1 MSDETGGVRVR
12 TFPGLCNGVGNCHR
26 WAPRVYSLD
35 RDGLIAIHL
44 VDVPPELAAEA
55 RLGAQVCPE
64 RAITIIE
71 QPHGIRT
78 PAGRSTDTTEMPG
91 A

>member
-1 MSDETGGVRVR
+1 VSDETGGVRVR
-12 TFPGLCNGVGNCHR
+12 TFPGLCNGVGNCH
-26 WAPRVYSLD
+26 
-35 RDGLIAIHL
+35 DGLIAIHL

-78 PAGRSTDTTEMPG
+78 PAGRSTDTTETPG

>member
-44 VDVPPELAAEA
+44 VDVPPGCIFAARCPSVMPRCRVERPPLIEVAAGHRSACWLA
-55 RLGAQVCPE
+55 
-64 RAITIIE
+64 
-71 QPHGIRT
+71 
-78 PAGRSTDTTEMPG
+78 
-91 A
+91 